1 MPDSLSIWNWIV
13 PILYLIVV
21 FTIGA
26 KASRHQK
33 TSEDFFLAGRG
44 MGLIPVGISL
54 CMTVFS
60 AISYMAYPNQSY
72 YHGLLMVMSM
82 VTLWLDAPLI
92 CLVVIPFFYNL
103 KIYSIYEYLERR
115 FSPSLRITGSLIF
128 LFWRLFW
135 LATVIYAPCRAL
147 QVVLEITTGQEIAVE
162 GLIITVGVVTVI
174 YTFLGGM
181 RAVMWTDVAQFCVMF
196 GSVVAILWVV
206 WQSVEGGLSGVWTIA
221 IAGGRDRFV
230 EPVFDLEDPWCV
242 WGIVP
247 FYFLARLAFY
257 TADQITMQR
266 VLSASSLRSA
276 QRGFVL
282 NCVVLSFFIPV
293 LCYVGVGLYA
303 FYQQHPNRIPEQYQA
318 PPTQSPEPAEAWP
331 QTHPETGEKLEDKIL
346 PTFIALELP
355 AGISGLVIAA
365 LFAACMSTM
374 DSGLN
379 SVSTSLIVDYH
390 RRLGVGRAWLA
401 RRRGKSMSE
410 LNEADEL
417 RLARPLVVL
426 IGLFATAFAC
436 VIGQLGTIFEIARS
450 ALDTPGI
457 PLACVFLLGMLTRR
471 TNAAGAM
478 TGLILGVTAMLW
490 MMFGPRAADSGLS
503 FLWPWTNPNGDSW
516 RLAPIYPGVAGAI
529 ITVGVGYGVSLI
541 AGQAKSREELAGL
554 CWFTR
559 KGNPSRKKDS

>member
-1 MPDSLSIWNWIV
+1 MPDSLTVLNWIV
-13 PILYLIVV
+13 PVLYLIAV
-21 FTIGA
+21 FAIGF
-26 KASRHQK
+26 KASQYQK

-115 FSPSLRITGSLIF
+115 FGPSLRFAGSLIF

-135 LATVIYAPCRAL
+135 LSTVIYAPCRAL
-147 QVVLEITTGQEIAVE
+147 QVVLEITTRQEVPVE

-181 RAVMWTDVAQFCVMF
+181 RAVMWTDVAQFCVML
-196 GSVVAILWVV
+196 GSVFAILWVV
-206 WQSVEGGLSGVWTIA
+206 GQTVEGGLAGVWDIA
-221 IAGGRDRFV
+221 TAGGRDRFI

-266 VLSASSLRSA
+266 VLSASSLGAA

-282 NCVVLSFFIPV
+282 NCAVLSIFIPV
-293 LCYVGVGLYA
+293 LCYIGVGLYA
-303 FYQQHPNRIPEQYQA
+303 FYQQHPERIPEQYQA
-318 PPTQSPEPAEAWP
+318 GVSQPTEDNAAWP

-379 SVSTSLIVDYH
+379 SVATSLIVDYH
-390 RRLGVGRAWLA
+390 RRLGIGRAWLA
-401 RRRGKSMSE
+401 RRHGKSVSE
-410 LNEADEL
+410 IDEADEL
-417 RLARPLVVL
+417 DLARPLVVL
-426 IGLFATAFAC
+426 IGLFATGFAC
-436 VIGQLGTIFEIARS
+436 IIGELGTIFEIARS

-471 TNAAGAM
+471 TNATGAI
-478 TGLILGVTAMLW
+478 TGLVVGVVSMLW
-490 MMFGPRAADSGLS
+490 MMFGPRFADAGLTV
-503 FLWPWTNPNGDSW
+503 LWPWTNPNGEVW

-529 ITVGVGYGVSLI
+529 ITITIGYGLSLI
-541 AGQAKSREELAGL
+541 AGQSKSREELTGL

-559 KGNPSRKKDS
+559 SSKSIVND